1 MINLFRQTK
10 LWSVVQGIETKSDV
24 HDPTLEAWVEKDLG
38 TQLEIMSHPNDQQ
51 ADIIKNSKHEH
62 KMWMDLQYEFE

>member
-38 TQLEIMSHPNDQQ
+38 TQLEIMSHIDNQQ
-51 ADIIKNSKHEH
+51 ANTIRQFKTSHE
-62 KMWMDLQYEFE
+62 M